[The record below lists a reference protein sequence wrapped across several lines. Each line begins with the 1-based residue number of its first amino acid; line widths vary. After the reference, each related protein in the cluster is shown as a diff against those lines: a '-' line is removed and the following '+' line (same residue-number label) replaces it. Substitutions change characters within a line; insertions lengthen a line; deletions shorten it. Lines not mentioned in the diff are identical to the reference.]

1 VTAWA
6 GLTVFKFVNHDV
18 VLYLIECLAASTYLM
33 ECLAASTNLV
43 YPALFSRYVI
53 DDLPTTSQYQITL
66 DMSICFEA
74 KKDCYFSM
82 RVFNNYKLPKIFC
95 NSGTGFSIPGN

>member
-1 VTAWA
+1 MYIIHQCVLCSINLDADIKF
-6 GLTVFKFVNHDV
+6 LNHVFI
-18 VLYLIECLAASTYLM
+18 LCLIECLVAST
-33 ECLAASTNLV
+33 TLV

-53 DDLPTTSQYQITL
+53 DDLTTTSQYQITL

-95 NSGTGFSIPGN
+95 NSGTGFSIPGNY

>member
-1 VTAWA
+1 MYIIHQCILCSINLDADIKF
-6 GLTVFKFVNHDV
+6 LNHVFI
-18 VLYLIECLAASTYLM
+18 LCLIECFVAST
-33 ECLAASTNLV
+33 TLV

-95 NSGTGFSIPGN
+95 NSGTGFSIPGNY